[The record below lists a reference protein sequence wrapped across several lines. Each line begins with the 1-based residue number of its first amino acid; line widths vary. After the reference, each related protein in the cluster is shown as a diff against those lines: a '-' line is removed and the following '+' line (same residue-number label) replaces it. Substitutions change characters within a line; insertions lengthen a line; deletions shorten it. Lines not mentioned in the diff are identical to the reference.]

1 MLAELMPDLLGC
13 KDCRTLNR
21 FLRESGIR
29 DVKFR
34 TMKKTST
41 ELRRTY
47 EVLVFDHQDFEY
59 KRIYTSLS
67 LRECVYMLGL
77 Y

>member
-21 FLRESGIR
+21 VLKKAGVH
-29 DVKFR
+29 DVMFR

-67 LRECVYMLGL
+67 LRECVYMLGR